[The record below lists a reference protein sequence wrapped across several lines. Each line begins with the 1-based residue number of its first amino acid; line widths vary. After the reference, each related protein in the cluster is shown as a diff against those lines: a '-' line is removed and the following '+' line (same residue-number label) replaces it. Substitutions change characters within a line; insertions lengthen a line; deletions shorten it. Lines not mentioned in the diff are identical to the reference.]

1 MNIDLLKRPAIF
13 GTIIGAIVLLL
24 LWWFVWMSPEGNKL
38 SSVNA
43 QESSLQAQISSLNT
57 TIAGLKQQSAL
68 VPSELPY
75 LAKFTSAVPDLPESG
90 VLTEQLYNLM
100 NQTHTFISSLSD
112 ATVTATTEGYST
124 IPVSLVVVG
133 SHDSVMSF
141 IQGIY
146 NLPRLVTIQ
155 TLTLTPATGGTTT
168 NLLKMSGAPGFSGS
182 ITGTAYTTFIPPAPA
197 APPAA

>member
-1 MNIDLLKRPAIF
+1 MNIDLLKRPAVF
-13 GTIIGAIVLLL
+13 GTIVGAIVLLL

-43 QESSLQAQISSLNT
+43 QQASLQVEIGSMNT

-75 LAKFTSAVPDLPESG
+75 LAKFNSAIPDLPESG

-100 NQTHTFISSLSD
+100 NKTHTFISSLND
-112 ATVTATTEGYST
+112 VTVTATTSGYSV
-124 IPVSLVVVG
+124 IPVSFVVDG
-133 SHDSVMSF
+133 SHDQVLSF
-141 IQGIY
+141 IEDLY

-155 TLTLTPATGGTTT
+155 NLTLTPAGSANT
-168 NLLKMSGAPGFSGS
+168 NLLKKSGTQGFSAS
-182 ITGTAYTTFIPPAPA
+182 VAATAYTTFM
-197 APPAA
+197 PPAAG